1 MRMKPPK
8 WLLLCL
14 ALAGTLVGE
23 ARGQTAKSW
32 SVREHVPLER
42 FVVQAHRGAGVLAEE
57 NTLEAFQLAWKL
69 GCVPEADIRATKD
82 GVLVPFHDATFA
94 RLVPGLEPALAKQGV
109 EDLAYAELR
118 KLDVGAWKG
127 EQFAGRRVPR
137 MRDVFAFMQKDR
149 TRRLYLDVKRANL
162 ERLARAVRKHGVQKQ
177 VILASTVYSL
187 LRAWKRLV
195 PESQTLLWM
204 GGTEA
209 ALEKRFEKLRAA
221 DFADLTQVQIHTHLA
236 LPAEDIERD
245 TPNPFKESD
254 AFLAARGEELR
265 RHDIL
270 YQTLPWGGST
280 PEIYWKLLDLGFMS
294 FATDHPD
301 VTMAAVKHYYDE
313 K

>member
-1 MRMKPPK
+1 LPVF
-8 WLLLCL
+8 CL
-14 ALAGTLVGE
+14 ALAGLLVGE
-23 ARGQTAKSW
+23 ACGQTAESW
-32 SVREHVPLER
+32 SVRGHVPLER
-42 FVVQAHRGAGVLAEE
+42 FVVQAHRGAGELAEE

-69 GCVPEADIRATKD
+69 GCVPEADVRATKD
-82 GVLVPFHDATFA
+82 GVLVPFHDANFA
-94 RLVPGLEPALAKQGV
+94 RIVPDLEPALAKRGV
-109 EDLAYAELR
+109 EDLSYAELR

-127 EQFAGRRVPR
+127 EQFAGHRVPR
-137 MRDVFAFMQKDR
+137 MRDVFETLRKDR

-162 ERLARAVRKHGVQKQ
+162 EQLARLVRQYEVQQQ
-177 VILASTVYSL
+177 VIRASTVYPL
-187 LRAWKRLV
+187 LRRWKQLV

-204 GGTEA
+204 GGAEE
-209 ALEKRFEKLRAA
+209 ALEKRFEKLRAE

-236 LPAEDIERD
+236 LPAEEIRRD

-265 RHDIL
+265 RHGIL